1 MDLRDLKTFLHL
13 AESRH
18 FGRSARAM
26 HVSPSTLSR
35 QIQRLEEDLGQPLFV
50 RDNRTVTL
58 TEAGEELRVFAQQ
71 TLLQYQQLRHT
82 LDQQGPSLSG
92 ELHIFCSVTAAY
104 SHLPPILDRFRAE
117 HPSVE
122 IKLTTGDA
130 ADAMEKVATNE
141 ADLAIAGK
149 PETLPGAVA
158 FSMLE
163 NLAVVLIAPAL
174 PCPVRNQVSVD
185 EPDWSTVPF
194 IMADQGPVRR
204 RIELWFRRH
213 KISNPSIYATVGG
226 HEAMVSMVALGCGV
240 ALIPEIVLENSP
252 EPVRNQVSADEPDW
266 STVPFIMADQ
276 GPVRRRIE
284 LWFRRHKISNP
295 SIYATVGG
303 HEAMVSMVAL
313 GCGVALIPEIVMEN
327 SPEPVRNRVMILERS
342 DEKTPFELG
351 VCVQKKRLHE
361 PLVDA
366 FWKIVLERKI
376 TE

>member
-1 MDLRDLKTFLHL
+1 VDLRDLKTFLHL

-130 ADAMEKVATNE
+130 ADAMEKVVTGE

-149 PETLPGAVA
+149 PETLPGAVSFA
-158 FSMLE
+158 MLA

-174 PCPVRNQVSVD
+174 ACPVRNQVSQ
-185 EPDWSTVPF
+185 EKPDWSTVPF

-240 ALIPEIVLENSP
+240 SLIPEIVL
-252 EPVRNQVSADEPDW
+252 
-266 STVPFIMADQ
+266 
-276 GPVRRRIE
+276 
-284 LWFRRHKISNP
+284 
-295 SIYATVGG
+295 
-303 HEAMVSMVAL
+303 
-313 GCGVALIPEIVMEN
+313 EN

-361 PLVDA
+361 PLVNA
-366 FWKIVLERKI
+366 FWGIVQEKK
-376 TE
+376 